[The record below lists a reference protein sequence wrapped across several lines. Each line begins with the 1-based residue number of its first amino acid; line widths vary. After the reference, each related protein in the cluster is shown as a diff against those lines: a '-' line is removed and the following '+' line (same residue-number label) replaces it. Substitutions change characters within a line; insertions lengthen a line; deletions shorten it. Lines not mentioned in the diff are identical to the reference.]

1 VTGPRPRLSRTA
13 PAPPVRIV
21 HLGLGAFSRSH
32 VAWYTHRAADAEE
45 WGIAAYT
52 GASAELAERLTGQG
66 GLYTLVERGAAHDT
80 FETVT
85 SIVRAQ
91 PGGDLESWLTDLSA
105 TTTAIVTLTIT
116 EAGYRLT
123 PLDTPD
129 LSDPRVVRDIDL
141 LGRLAR
147 DGTPPDQCVVATA
160 LGRLVLG
167 LEVRR
172 RAGAGPLSIVSCD
185 NLPDNGGHL
194 GRGLVA
200 FADACLPQ
208 TAAWIR
214 ENVAFVGGSV
224 DRITPRVDDL
234 EMRRL
239 RTRLGDAAP
248 VVCEPFSDWV
258 MSGDFPAGRPR
269 WEDAGVRF
277 VDDIEPWEARKLW
290 LLNGS
295 HSILAWRGI
304 LAGHE
309 TVADAIADRACR
321 DLVETFW
328 DGAERNLPGELDIPA
343 YRRALLDRY
352 ENPRIEHRLDQIA
365 ADSSVK
371 ARLRIVPVA
380 VRELAQ
386 ERPASGCAQALAAF
400 LAASDAKL
408 LPVDRGRPSRP
419 RLEDLSPEL
428 AASAEFADAVREWA
442 AILSVETAG

>member
-1 VTGPRPRLSRTA
+1 
-13 PAPPVRIV
+13 VRIV

-328 DGAERNLPGELDIPA
+328 DEAERNLPGELDIPA

-442 AILSVETAG
+442 AILSDETAG

>member
-1 VTGPRPRLSRTA
+1 VTTPPPRLRRTTA
-13 PAPPVRIV
+13 APPVRIV

-32 VAWYTHRAADAEE
+32 VAWYTHRATDADE

-52 GASAELAERLTGQG
+52 GSSAELAEQLTSQN
-66 GLYTLVERGAAHDT
+66 GLYTLVQRGPADDV

-85 SIVRAQ
+85 SIVRAH
-91 PGGDLESWLTDLSA
+91 PGDDLESWLTDLA
-105 TTTAIVTLTIT
+105 APATAIVTLTIT

-123 PLDTPD
+123 EHDAPD
-129 LSDPRVVRDIDL
+129 LRDPSVMRDIDL
-141 LGRLAR
+141 LRRLGP
-147 DGTPPDQCVVATA
+147 GTPPAECLVSTA

-167 LEVRR
+167 LEARR
-172 RAGAGPLSIVSCD
+172 RAGAGPLAIVSCD
-185 NLPDNGGHL
+185 NIPDNGGHL

-200 FADACLPQ
+200 LAEACLPE

-224 DRITPRVDDL
+224 DRITPRVGDAEL
-234 EMRRL
+234 RRL
-239 RTRLGDAAP
+239 RAQLGDAAP

-258 MSGDFPAGRPR
+258 MTGAFPAGRPR
-269 WEDAGVRF
+269 WEDAGARF

-295 HSILAWRGI
+295 HSILAWRGL

-328 DGAERNLPGELDIPA
+328 DEAERNLPGELEIPA

-352 ENPRIEHRLDQIA
+352 ENPRIEHRLGQIA
-365 ADSSVK
+365 TDSAVK

-380 VRELAQ
+380 ERELDQGRVA
-386 ERPASGCAQALAAF
+386 PGCAQAIAAF
-400 LAASDAKL
+400 VAASDAQL
-408 LPVDRGRPSRP
+408 LPVDRSRQSHP
-419 RLEDLSPEL
+419 RLEDLSPLL
-428 AASAEFADAVREWA
+428 AASAEFADAVRDRA
-442 AILSVETAG
+442 AILGAERAG

>member
-1 VTGPRPRLSRTA
+1 
-13 PAPPVRIV
+13 
-21 HLGLGAFSRSH
+21 
-32 VAWYTHRAADAEE
+32 
-45 WGIAAYT
+45 
-52 GASAELAERLTGQG
+52 
-66 GLYTLVERGAAHDT
+66 
-80 FETVT
+80 
-85 SIVRAQ
+85 
-91 PGGDLESWLTDLSA
+91 
-105 TTTAIVTLTIT
+105 
-116 EAGYRLT
+116 
-123 PLDTPD
+123 
-129 LSDPRVVRDIDL
+129 
-141 LGRLAR
+141 
-147 DGTPPDQCVVATA
+147 
-160 LGRLVLG
+160 
-167 LEVRR
+167 
-172 RAGAGPLSIVSCD
+172 
-185 NLPDNGGHL
+185 
-194 GRGLVA
+194 
-200 FADACLPQ
+200 
-208 TAAWIR
+208 
-214 ENVAFVGGSV
+214 
-224 DRITPRVDDL
+224 
-234 EMRRL
+234 
-239 RTRLGDAAP
+239 
-248 VVCEPFSDWV
+248 
-258 MSGDFPAGRPR
+258 
-269 WEDAGVRF
+269 VRF

-328 DGAERNLPGELDIPA
+328 DEAERNLPGELDIPA

-400 LAASDAKL
+400 LAARDAKL

>member
-1 VTGPRPRLSRTA
+1 
-13 PAPPVRIV
+13 VRIV

-290 LLNGS
+290 MLNGS

-328 DGAERNLPGELDIPA
+328 DEAERNLPGELDIPA

>member
-1 VTGPRPRLSRTA
+1 
-13 PAPPVRIV
+13 VRIV

-85 SIVRAQ
+85 SIVRAH

-200 FADACLPQ
+200 LADACLPE

-328 DGAERNLPGELDIPA
+328 DEAERNLPGELDIPA

-442 AILSVETAG
+442 AILSGETAG

>member
-172 RAGAGPLSIVSCD
+172 RAEAGPLSIVSCD

-328 DGAERNLPGELDIPA
+328 DEAERNLPGELDIPA

>member
-1 VTGPRPRLSRTA
+1 MTGPQPRLSRTA
-13 PAPPVRIV
+13 APPPVRIV

-32 VAWYTHRAADAEE
+32 VAWYTHRAADAEA

-66 GLYTLVERGAAHDT
+66 GLYTLVERGAVHDS

-85 SIVRAQ
+85 SIVRAH

-105 TTTAIVTLTIT
+105 PATAIVTLTIT

-123 PLDTPD
+123 PLDAPD
-129 LSDPRVVRDIDL
+129 LSDSRVVRDIEL

-147 DGTPPDQCVVATA
+147 YGAPPDQCVVATA

-172 RAGAGPLSIVSCD
+172 RAGAGPLAIVSCD

-200 FADACLPQ
+200 FADACLPE

-214 ENVAFVGGSV
+214 ANVAFVGGSV
-224 DRITPRVDDL
+224 DRITPRVDDFEL
-234 EMRRL
+234 QRL

-258 MSGDFPAGRPR
+258 MSGAFPAGRPL
-269 WEDAGVRF
+269 WEEAGVRF
-277 VDDIEPWEARKLW
+277 VDDIGPWEARKLW

-295 HSILAWRGI
+295 HSILAWQGAVR
-304 LAGHE
+304 GHE

-321 DLVETFW
+321 ELVETFW
-328 DGAERNLPGELDIPA
+328 NEAERNLPAELEIPA

-352 ENPRIEHRLDQIA
+352 ENPRIEHRLSQIA
-365 ADSSVK
+365 TDSAVK

-380 VRELAQ
+380 ERELRRGRVAT
-386 ERPASGCAQALAAF
+386 GCARAIAALLAAQ
-400 LAASDAKL
+400 DANL
-408 LPVDRGRPSRP
+408 LPVDRTAPTRT
-419 RLEDLSPEL
+419 RLEDLSREL
-428 AASAEFADAVREWA
+428 AASTDFADAVSDAVAVLGSEVR
-442 AILSVETAG
+442 

>member
-328 DGAERNLPGELDIPA
+328 DEAERNLPGELDIPA

>member
-1 VTGPRPRLSRTA
+1 
-13 PAPPVRIV
+13 VRIV

-290 LLNGS
+290 MLNGS

-328 DGAERNLPGELDIPA
+328 DEAERNLSGELDIPA

>member
-1 VTGPRPRLSRTA
+1 VTGPHPRLRRTA

-80 FETVT
+80 FETIT
-85 SIVRAQ
+85 SIVRAH

-105 TTTAIVTLTIT
+105 PATAIVTLTIT

-123 PLDTPD
+123 PHDTPD

-141 LGRLAR
+141 LSRFAH
-147 DGTPPDQCVVATA
+147 DGSPADQCVVATA

-167 LEVRR
+167 LEARR
-172 RAGAGPLSIVSCD
+172 RSGAGPLAIVSCD

-200 FADACLPQ
+200 FADACLPE

-234 EMRRL
+234 EVQRL

-258 MSGDFPAGRPR
+258 MSGAFPAGRPR
-269 WEDAGVRF
+269 WDDAGVRF
-277 VDDIEPWEARKLW
+277 VDSIEPWEARKLW

-295 HSILAWRGI
+295 HSILAWQGALR
-304 LAGHE
+304 GHE
-309 TVADAIADRACR
+309 TVAEAISDRACR
-321 DLVETFW
+321 ELVETFW
-328 DGAERNLPGELDIPA
+328 DEAERNLPDELEIPA
-343 YRRALLDRY
+343 YRRALVERY
-352 ENPRIEHRLDQIA
+352 ENPRIEHRLSQIA
-365 ADSSVK
+365 TDSVVK
-371 ARLRIVPVA
+371 ARLRVVPVA
-380 VRELAQ
+380 ERELRQGRLAL
-386 ERPASGCAQALAAF
+386 GCAHAIAALLAAE
-400 LAASDAKL
+400 DAGIVT
-408 LPVDRGRPSRP
+408 VDRTAPIAT
-419 RLEDLSPEL
+419 RLENLSREL
-428 AASAEFADAVREWA
+428 AASTEFVDAVRDRI
-442 AILSVETAG
+442 AILGSNVAR